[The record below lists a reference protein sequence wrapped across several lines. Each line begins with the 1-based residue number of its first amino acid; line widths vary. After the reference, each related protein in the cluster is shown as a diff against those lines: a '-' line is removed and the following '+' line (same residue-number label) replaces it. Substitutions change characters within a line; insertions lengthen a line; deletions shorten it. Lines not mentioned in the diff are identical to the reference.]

1 MNFRFFVYY
10 FDPPLN
16 TENRL
21 DSIITEEK
29 FVCHKYDS
37 SSALQLHFLGIK
49 DILSLVRL
57 IQQLQLAL
65 DLYKT
70 KLLKS
75 KDQCT

>member
-1 MNFRFFVYY
+1 MAYNADAPKFRRQ
-10 FDPPLN
+10 
-16 TENRL
+16 TNR
-21 DSIITEEK
+21 SSNQG
-29 FVCHKYDS
+29 KY
-37 SSALQLHFLGIK
+37 
-49 DILSLVRL
+49 LSLVRL